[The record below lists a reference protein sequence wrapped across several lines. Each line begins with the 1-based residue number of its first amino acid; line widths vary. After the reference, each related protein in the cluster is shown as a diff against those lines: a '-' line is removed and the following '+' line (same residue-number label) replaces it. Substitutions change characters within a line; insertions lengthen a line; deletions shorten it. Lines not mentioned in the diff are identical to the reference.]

1 MWSLFVR
8 VGMDAVMA
16 MTRSQ
21 MMARIGPKDTVP
33 EMILRKALH
42 ANGMRYR
49 LHCSDPPVVPIS

>member
-1 MWSLFVR
+1 
-8 VGMDAVMA
+8 MA